1 MDDLENSYACGLDL
15 GTTFSCIG
23 VFKNGGVEII
33 PNTFGDRIT
42 PSIVT
47 ILDEN
52 RILKGE
58 ETIENLVKD
67 YDSSIYAIKRFIG
80 RDFKDPNVKE
90 EIEKENFPFRITE
103 NSKSNHLIVEVEK
116 NGKKFEFNLEEI
128 SAFLVR
134 KMVDNAEDYLK
145 RKVKKLV
152 ITVPANF
159 NDAQRQCTKQAIE
172 LAGIEV
178 LRTGQ

>member
-1 MDDLENSYACGLDL
+1 MVELEDGYACGLDL

-33 PNTFGDRIT
+33 PNRNGDKTT

-52 RILKGE
+52 SILKGE
-58 ETIENLVKD
+58 EALEHLVKN

-80 RDFKDPNVKE
+80 RDFNDPKVKE
-90 EIEKENFPFRITE
+90 EIKYENFPFNITQDKDT
-103 NSKSNHLIVEVEK
+103 NRLVVEINK
-116 NGKKFEFNLEEI
+116 NGKILKFNLEEI
-128 SAFLVR
+128 SSFVIR
-134 KMVDNAEDYLK
+134 KMVENAEEYLNQK
-145 RKVKKLV
+145 IKKLV

-159 NDAQRQCTKQAIE
+159 SDSQRYSTRQAAE
-172 LAGIEV
+172 Y
-178 LRTGQ
+178 